1 MKKVR
6 KLLSLLLAFVVLFSC
21 LPGQIIYAE
30 EEEEDSTKVGSKRES
45 ISTKEWSEE
54 DFFFQGVS
62 FSRLSE
68 RGKDKLKANN
78 GVLYFP
84 SLKTNHGNPIYMI
97 SQSGFENL
105 GIKSVIFSDQ
115 ITEIGSQAFY
125 GNNIEELN
133 LPNTIKKIG
142 YSAFRKNQIKHLTL
156 PNSLT
161 EISAF
166 SFAENNI
173 SDVVVPD
180 SVTKI
185 FKDAFDKSTNLHISK
200 IDKIEFSNC
209 KKEDFTITAKAS
221 NEYTEEDF
229 TVRERAREEEG
240 LVITGLSSKGQEKR
254 KTIHVLNIPSV
265 IDGKKVK
272 IIGKSAFIN
281 RSIDDASLSFEEVIL
296 PSHLEKIEDGAFA
309 GNSISK
315 IDFPDSLKVI
325 EQNAFCY
332 NKLESLRIPNSVE
345 KIGLNSFIN
354 NKLKNVE
361 IDNTKGKVSIHSM
374 AFDDQEGGGLVKFI
388 YLRDVNKNVDK
399 YKINFNLDKGVTLS
413 TSPANEAKEG
423 EKVSLSYKI
432 TDDTKEI
439 LKVSVKK
446 GQYLNLPI
454 KDNTFIMPSAD
465 VTIEIKL
472 KDKYSLDKWCAE
484 DFTYYTYDPEP
495 DNEDAQAYYCLTGL
509 SEKGIKKLESNKNLV
524 LPEKDPNGY
533 KPVWVEDDAF
543 KDKKIESVEIPG
555 NYTHIQS
562 RAFKNCGIKNLKLH
576 DGLLYVQDSAFE
588 NNELTNLT
596 LPETFKYP
604 SKAAFKGNK
613 LTSLV
618 LPNSCTS
625 IGPSSF
631 MDNQI
636 ASLTLGNKT
645 DRIWAE
651 AFKNNKI
658 KEVNIPLSLKKG
670 CIERDVFD
678 GNIGKENPLK
688 KGENK
693 VILWTPQKNNPNNIK
708 AGNNY
713 IVDPKQAEKQTVEF
727 VASDF
732 SYEKDK
738 VSDFSREGLQKYK
751 KLGED
756 VTLKLPEV
764 DTKGKKVTGVAEYAF
779 SDVVP
784 QIKKIVI
791 PKGYETIGDYA
802 FSSSGL
808 TEIELPDSMLYIG
821 EFTFLNYED
830 ITVKCYVS
838 SDKIK
843 EIIGDSGNFWEVIVR
858 NTSSEPSKPD
868 KHESEWTAEDF
879 KYKEMPIKYEENNVE
894 TTVNLNAVAGF
905 SEAGLKKS
913 KTLKKLVLPSKDT
926 KGKKV
931 EAVTDVAF
939 MGKYGEKGITG
950 DLSIPEGYKYIGQMA
965 FAFNNISGEIK
976 LPDSLLGLG
985 EAVFFRN
992 EITSLIVPKGI
1003 TEIPAVLMRGNKLNK
1018 VEFKGDIEAI
1028 SDLAFAEN
1036 NLEEIIVPDSLKTI
1050 GKQAFETNT
1059 GSDAYNGKL
1068 VIRTK
1073 SGKNPNKLKDK
1084 ENYIVD
1090 PKNPGQGPTID
1101 YTKWT
1106 QEDFTYKKDKL
1117 EGFSDQG
1124 LLKIRKNKNLVIPAK
1139 TPDGKD
1145 LKVIGMDAFRNLNQG
1160 FDIKSVQIP
1169 DTVVE
1174 IEDYA
1179 LQFNEISKVKLP
1191 RDLKTLGMGVFM
1203 SNFDLKVEFNDKLEY
1218 IDQACFYE
1226 TDLGSIELPA
1236 SVNTIMDA
1244 AFRKSNLNEVKFK
1257 EGSKLKEIKYLGF
1270 ADNNLKDIKLPEGLE
1285 VIGNQAFG
1293 NNKFTELNMP
1303 STLKVLGFQ
1312 AFANN
1317 PSEANPKAVVINI
1330 DNNNIHDDEGKT
1342 FIVNPKVLATDTDK
1356 AELKNQIDLA
1366 EKVDKNKLTKEF
1378 KVYFEN
1384 ALKEAKSINQDSK
1397 ASKASVVGATK
1408 EMKFANKR
1416 SEINT
1421 LMFEKELL
1429 DANSQKFD
1437 KEKWQQVE
1445 ISYKRAKE
1453 KLMVINIS
1461 DQAVEQLISDLDLA
1475 LKSLTGV
1482 ENPLEGAIELEGE
1495 ADVKRTHYIEPY
1507 TIKVK
1512 VWVKEGKIIHVIDN
1526 KTVHDDPNEDEE
1538 HNGGYFKQA
1547 LPIMRSYI
1555 GKSVDEVLGNQLGKK
1570 LGIDSISGAT
1580 VSSRIIHKAIQN
1592 ALSKY
1597 EKPEV
1602 PGKENPGKEN
1612 PEITPTPKVEE
1623 RHDRYQGHFSI
1634 GLSSQNEKPKEIEK
1648 KEETQKIQKD
1658 YENHWAKKAID
1669 LCIEKGYFKDI
1680 ADDSNF
1686 NPEKPVTR
1694 AEFITVLARYAG
1706 ISNKA
1711 NKAGFVDVSSDK
1723 YYSPFIS
1730 WAKENKIILGRGNGK
1745 FDPDS
1750 TISRAE
1756 MATIIHRMAKILKL
1770 DKPTKK
1776 ETIKFKDAKAIPEW
1790 ARDAVT
1796 DLVNLGIIHGTNEN
1810 TFNPKGN
1817 FKRAEL
1823 AQIIYNFS
1831 EKK

>member
-6 KLLSLLLAFVVLFSC
+6 KSLSLLLAFVILFSC
-21 LPGQIIYAE
+21 FPGRMINAE
-30 EEEEDSTKVGSKRES
+30 EISTKVDSRRES
-45 ISTKEWSEE
+45 ADAKEWSEE
-54 DFFFQGVS
+54 DFFFEGVS
-62 FSRLSE
+62 FSKLTAK
-68 RGKDKLKANN
+68 GKAKLKANN

-84 SLKTNHGNPIYMI
+84 SLKTSHGNPICGI
-97 SQSGFENL
+97 KQSGFTNL
-105 GIKSVIFSDQ
+105 GIKSVGFSDQ
-115 ITEIGSQAFY
+115 ITEIGGQAFY

-133 LPNTIKKIG
+133 LPNTIKEIG
-142 YSAFRKNQIKHLTL
+142 FAAFKKNEIKSLTL
-156 PNSLT
+156 PDSLV
-161 EISAF
+161 EIAAS

-185 FKDAFDKSTNLHISK
+185 FKDAFDKSTNLHISQV
-200 IDKIEFSNC
+200 DKIEFQNC

-221 NEYTEEDF
+221 DKSAKYTEEDF

-240 LVITGLSSKGQEKR
+240 LVITGLSSQGQEKR
-254 KTIHVLNIPSV
+254 KTSHVLNIPSV

-272 IIGKSAFIN
+272 IIGKSAFFN
-281 RSIDDASLSFEEVIL
+281 RSTDDASISFEEVIL
-296 PSHLEKIEDGAFA
+296 PSYLEKIEDGAFA

-325 EQNAFCY
+325 EQNSFCF

-345 KIGLNSFIN
+345 KVGLHSFAY

-361 IDNTKGKVSIHSM
+361 IDNTKGKVSIDSM

-388 YLRDVNKNVDK
+388 YLRDAKKNVDK

-446 GQYLNLPI
+446 GQYFNLPI
-454 KDNTFIMPSAD
+454 KDNSFIMPSAD

-484 DFTYYTYDPEP
+484 DFIYYTYDPDP
-495 DNEDAQAYYCLTGL
+495 DNEDAQAYYCLKGL
-509 SEKGIKKLESNKNLV
+509 SEKGIKKLENNKNLV

-533 KPVWVEDDAF
+533 KPVWVEEDAF
-543 KDKKIESVEIPG
+543 KDKNIESVEIPG

-604 SKAAFKGNK
+604 SKSAFKGNK

-670 CIERDVFD
+670 CIERDAFD

-738 VSDFSREGLQKYK
+738 VSDFSKEGLKKYK

-764 DTKGKKVTGVAEYAF
+764 DTKGKKVTGVADYAF
-779 SDVVP
+779 SDIDP

-791 PKGYETIGDYA
+791 PNGYETIGEQA

-808 TEIELPDSMLYIG
+808 TEIELPDSMLYIEG
-821 EFTFLNYED
+821 NAFLNYEQ

-843 EIIGDSGNFWEVIVR
+843 ETIGDSGNFWEVIVR

-913 KTLKKLVLPSKDT
+913 KTLKKLVLPSEDT

-931 EAVTDVAF
+931 EAITDLAF
-939 MGKYGEKGITG
+939 MGAYGKKGITG

-965 FAFNNISGEIK
+965 FAFNNISGEVK

-985 EAVFFRN
+985 ESVFFRN

-1059 GSDAYNGKL
+1059 GSDAYKGKL

-1073 SGKNPNKLKDK
+1073 SGKNPNNLKNK
-1084 ENYIVD
+1084 ENYIID
-1090 PKNPGQGPTID
+1090 PKNPGQGPSLD

-1139 TPDGKD
+1139 TPDGQD
-1145 LKVIGMDAFRNLNQG
+1145 LKVIGIDAFRNLNQG
-1160 FDIKSVQIP
+1160 FDIKSVEIP
-1169 DTVVE
+1169 DTVVK

-1342 FIVNPKVLATDTDK
+1342 FIVNPKVLATEADK

-1378 KVYFEN
+1378 KGYFEN
-1384 ALKEAKSINQDSK
+1384 ALKEAKSISEDSK
-1397 ASKASVVGATK
+1397 ASKASVAGATK

-1429 DANSQKFD
+1429 DSKAQKFD

-1445 ISYKRAKE
+1445 ISYNRAKE

-1475 LKSLTGV
+1475 LKNLSGV

-1495 ADVKRTHYIEPY
+1495 AEVKRTHYIEPY

-1526 KTVHDDPNEDEE
+1526 KTVHDDPSEDEE

-1555 GKSVDEVLGNQLGKK
+1555 GKSVEEVLGHQLGKK

-1597 EKPEV
+1597 KKPEV
-1602 PGKENPGKEN
+1602 PNEDINPGEVK
-1612 PEITPTPKVEE
+1612 PGEE
-1623 RHDRYQGHFSI
+1623 KHDNIPVYFGIISSSSSSS
-1634 GLSSQNEKPKEIEK
+1634 SSQSENKKEIEK
-1648 KEETQKIQKD
+1648 KEEPQKD
-1658 YENHWAKKAID
+1658 YENHWAKEAID
-1669 LCIEKGYFKDI
+1669 LCLEKGYFKDI
-1680 ADDSNF
+1680 VDKSNF
-1686 NPEKPVTR
+1686 NPEKAATR

-1706 ISNKA
+1706 INNKT
-1711 NKAGFVDVSSDK
+1711 NKAGFEDVSSDK

-1745 FDPDS
+1745 FAPDA

-1756 MATIIHRMAKILKL
+1756 MATIIHRMAKVLKL
-1770 DKPTKK
+1770 DKSTKNMN
-1776 ETIKFKDAKAIPEW
+1776 IDFKDADAIPNW
-1790 ARDAVT
+1790 AKDAVK
-1796 DLVNLGIIHGTNEN
+1796 DLVNLGIINGNNDN

-1831 EKK
+1831 KNK